1 MSNQVSIRRIRGV
14 EENFQVAFTNF
25 EPLFSAFSMYR
36 HTALRSVSNLKEVAN
51 KWAEVTVKEQ
61 KKQKTG
67 SVAAASTSLVSLVAL
82 GASAFLTGPF
92 LAVGAVAGGVSAEIA
107 ACKMYLNH
115 KLEELTKETW
125 SEVKR
130 INDQLKDAL
139 DEIKHC
145 VEDLVGEQTSEVE
158 SLDRLLA
165 KITSDIQF
173 KENMPKI
180 RVLRNLIAKI
190 QEDSNASLFKH
201 IKVAAGYLQS
211 NDAFLGIPAVT
222 LQLASTFKHSSFDF
236 QCNSEPR
243 NSSSLQCLSRTGKFV
258 YSMAFIVN
266 AFAVVVNANEAR
278 DLSEKLKEIERLPKE
293 EQAKAAGSLSKEIM
307 EEAERIEEGIRI
319 QFKGWL

>member
-1 MSNQVSIRRIRGV
+1 MSDQASIRRIRGV

-92 LAVGAVAGGVSAEIA
+92 LAVGAVAGGVSAGIA

-115 KLEELTKETW
+115 KLEELTKETL

-145 VEDLVGEQTSEVE
+145 VEELVGEQTSEVE

-173 KENMPKI
+173 KENIPKI

-190 QEDSNASLFKH
+190 QEDSNTSLFEH

-211 NDAFLGIPAVT
+211 NAAFSRIPAVT
-222 LQLASTFKHSSFDF
+222 QSASTCKHSSFAF
-236 QCNSEPR
+236 KCTSEPR

-258 YSMAFIVN
+258 YSMAFIGN
-266 AFAVVVNANEAR
+266 AFAVGINVNEAW

-293 EQAKAAGSLSKEIM
+293 EQAKAANGLSKEIM

-319 QFKGWL
+319 QFQGWL